1 MDQPSG
7 TTERHVWS
15 RAPVVIGALVILAV
29 IAVILIYA
37 LAGGGGG
44 GSGGP
49 GY

>member
-1 MDQPSG
+1 MTQPTGS
-7 TTERHVWS
+7 TERPGWA
-15 RAPVVIGALVILAV
+15 RAPVVIGALVVLAV
-29 IAVILIYA
+29 IVVILIYA